1 MSSERIAFHDIPMLS
16 AFSAEKLLALFG
28 SISYPVISYPKG
40 SLIYIEGRECKS
52 WDILLSGDIIVQR
65 IDANGNS
72 MTVGR
77 FKTGDSIGGNLLFSK
92 NPVYPMAV
100 IAKTETTILQ
110 IGRDL
115 VLEMC
120 QCNRQ
125 FLGQFLSCVSER
137 SIFLTE
143 RIKSI
148 AMRTIRESIIEY
160 LVQEF
165 ARQKSRTIE
174 LPITKKELAEQM
186 GVSRTS
192 LSREMQKMK
201 NEGIIDYQGK
211 HITLSSKI
219 LELCDCDEA
228 EMLYR

>member
-1 MSSERIAFHDIPMLS
+1 LSREGIALQNIPMLS
-16 AFSAEKLLALFG
+16 AFSAEELHALFG
-28 SISYPVISYPKG
+28 GVSYPTVSYPKG
-40 SLIYIEGRECKS
+40 SLIYIEGQECKS
-52 WDILLSGDIIVQR
+52 WDILLSGNIVVQR

-92 NPVYPMAV
+92 NPIYPMAV
-100 IAKTETTILQ
+100 IAKAETTILQ
-110 IGRDL
+110 IGKDL
-115 VLEMC
+115 VMEMC
-120 QCNRQ
+120 QYNRQ

-148 AMRTIRESIIEY
+148 AMRTIRESINEY
-160 LVQEF
+160 LVLEF
-165 ARQKSRTIE
+165 GKQKSHIIE
-174 LPITKKELAEQM
+174 LPISKKELAEQM

-211 HITLSSKI
+211 KVKLTSKI
-219 LELCDCDEA
+219 LELCDCDET
-228 EMLYR
+228 